1 MIRLAKTIKY
11 SICGGVALVALAGA
25 SPAQAVS
32 FLSTFRSDTVTPTQV
47 GTIDA
52 TTGAFTVTNTNGLQ
66 LTDIA
71 LNTSDQLF
79 GITFDQLYKI
89 NGSSTPA
96 IVGNLGVGGMNGLGF
111 TTSNDLYGT
120 GSGGFYKIN
129 SSTGVASLLSN
140 PAGFSSAGDILFNPL
155 SNQFLATST
164 TPGNSTLFSIDLM
177 GNATAIGN
185 IGFSSVF
192 GLTFDG
198 GNLLGYTS
206 DRKQIK
212 IDLTTGAGIFDKDLT
227 GTTLVIGGA
236 ASSLTSLPSAA
247 TAVPEPSF
255 APGFVVLGACLGA
268 RSLANRKKSQKP
280 ID

>member
-11 SICGGVALVALAGA
+11 SICGGVAFIALAGA

-71 LNTSDQLF
+71 LNTSDELF
-79 GITFDQLYKI
+79 GITFDQLYRI
-89 NGSSTPA
+89 NGSNPPSSA
-96 IVGNLGVGGMNGLGF
+96 KNLGVTGMNGLGF
-111 TTSNDLYGT
+111 TNTDALYGI
-120 GSGGFYKIN
+120 GSGGFYSIDT
-129 SSTGVASLLSN
+129 SSGLASLLSN
-140 PAGFSSAGDILFNPL
+140 PAGFSSAGDLLFNPL
-155 SNQFLATST
+155 TGKFLATSN
-164 TPGNSTLFSIDLM
+164 TPGNSTLFTIDLM
-177 GNATAIGN
+177 GNATAIGA
-185 IGFSSVF
+185 IGFSNVF

-212 IDLTTGAGIFDKDLT
+212 INLSTGAGIFDKDLT

-236 ASSLTSLPSAA
+236 ASSLTSLPA
-247 TAVPEPSF
+247 TTAIPEPSF
-255 APGFVVLGACLGA
+255 IPGFVVLGACLGV
-268 RSLANRKKSQKP
+268 RSLANRKKSQKS
-280 ID
+280 IE